1 MPAIPSWLLE
11 PLWDQFAALLP
22 GRPVYDPS
30 HPLGCHRKRIGD
42 RVIFEKLIQVLR
54 FGCSY
59 VSIADCTCGAT
70 TIRERRNEW
79 IRAGIFADLKTIA
92 RESYD
97 RMIGL
102 ILEDL
107 AVDGCIT
114 KAPGGVE
121 CAGPSPVDRRKL
133 GMKRS
138 LLVEGHGI
146 PLGRVLAPANRHDSP
161 LLAPTLDKL
170 AEIGPLPEDITV
182 HLDAGYDSQK
192 THGELGERNMTGEIA
207 HKGDKAPIQA
217 GQRWH
222 IERTNSWHNGFNR
235 LQRCYERK
243 EDVIDAFFDLADT
256 IITVRNMIRQSW
268 ILYRWQDRPANDPD
282 RLPIRAAS

>member
-1 MPAIPSWLLE
+1 VPAIPSWLLE
-11 PLWDQFAALLP
+11 PLRDQFAALLP
-22 GRPVYDPS
+22 DRPVYHPS
-30 HPLGCHRKRIGD
+30 HPLGCHKPRIAD
-42 RVIFEKLIQVLR
+42 RIIFEKLIQVLR

-59 VSIADCTCGAT
+59 KSIADCTCGAT

-79 IRAGIFADLKTIA
+79 IKDGIFADLKTIA

-97 RMIGL
+97 RIVGL
-102 ILEDL
+102 ALADI

-114 KAPGGVE
+114 KAPGGGD
-121 CAGPSPVDRRKL
+121 CAGPSPVDRRKQ

-138 LLVEGHGI
+138 LMVEGNGI

-170 AEIGPLPEDITV
+170 DDLGPLPDDITV

-192 THGELGERNMTGEIA
+192 TRDELAGRGLTSEIA

-222 IERTNSWHNGFNR
+222 VERTNAWHNSFNR
-235 LQRCYERK
+235 LQRCYERN

-256 IITVRNMIRQSW
+256 IITVRRLIREAW
-268 ILYRWQDRPANDPD
+268 TLYRWDGRPP
-282 RLPIRAAS
+282 RRP